1 MNKINRD
8 VEFDLENDAKRCIDR
23 AGHPDAGDRGIPA
36 DAHKDVLRVTQIFEN
51 PHFIDGGRRRSV
63 KLDVE
68 EGGQRGFVYGER
80 FKNHA
85 Q

>member
-51 PHFIDGGRRRSV
+51 PHFFSMEGAANGKESQKTVGSYRRLLSR
-63 KLDVE
+63 L
-68 EGGQRGFVYGER
+68 QRGG
-80 FKNHA
+80 
-85 Q
+85 